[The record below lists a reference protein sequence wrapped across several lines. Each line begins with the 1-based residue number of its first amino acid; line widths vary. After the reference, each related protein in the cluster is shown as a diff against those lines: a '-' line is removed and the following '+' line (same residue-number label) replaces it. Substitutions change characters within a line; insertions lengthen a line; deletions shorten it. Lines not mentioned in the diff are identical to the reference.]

1 MNRRGH
7 RPGARV
13 EFDAANGRQTKRSS
27 VKSES
32 ELSDI
37 SSNDYVEELPL
48 TKMYERPAA
57 MGKRRSSNLE
67 KHDEEED

>member
-7 RPGARV
+7 RPAARV
-13 EFDAANGRQTKRSS
+13 EFDANGRQSFRSS

-32 ELSDI
+32 ELSDT
-37 SSNDYVEELPL
+37 SNNDCVEELPL
-48 TKMYERPAA
+48 TMMYERPAA
-57 MGKRRSSNLE
+57 LAKRRSSNLE